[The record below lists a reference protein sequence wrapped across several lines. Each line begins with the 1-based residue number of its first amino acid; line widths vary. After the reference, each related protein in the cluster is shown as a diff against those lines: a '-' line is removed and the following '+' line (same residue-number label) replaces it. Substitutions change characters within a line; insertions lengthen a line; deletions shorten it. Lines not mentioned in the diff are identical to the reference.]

1 MDTLRPIAIDTAD
14 FPQMR
19 REGKIY
25 VDKTAYFHDLV
36 ANRDAKLFF
45 LSRPRR
51 FGKSLMISTLKA
63 IFEGRRE
70 LFDGLAISQTDWKWE
85 KFPVMHFNFGWL
97 NAESHEM
104 FLASF
109 RNHVKSRLDA
119 LGFSYNSDESPDV
132 NFGNA
137 IESLGSMNR
146 GVVILIDE
154 YDAPVA
160 HALDDIELANA
171 IRKTLSS
178 FYIQMKDRTGK
189 IRFMM
194 MTGVSKFTK
203 MSVFSAL
210 NNIVDISMRD
220 EYATMLGYTEDE
232 LTANFEP
239 HLREHARRM
248 AMEYDDYRAELKRWY
263 NGFRFSRF
271 NSETVYSPIS
281 VALALTAME
290 PEFSETWTDT
300 GRPSMLMN
308 LLKREDLVGIDMNR
322 IPNIGNSDFD
332 VSDLYVKNTIGM
344 LYQSGYLTIKDYNRF
359 TGTYTLGVPDEEIR
373 RDLSPLITALTAGKD
388 TGWASSIGDKLIGN
402 DWNGFFADLK
412 SLFAG
417 LPYGSNEHPVH
428 EYSFQRIL
436 CTLLAAQGI
445 VCRAECVQSNGRA
458 DVIAEHPVGIYI
470 FELKVDEPVDK
481 AFAQIESKGYAEPYK
496 ADGRPIWL
504 IALSFDRQTHRLID
518 HAVRPENK
526 GA

>member
-1 MDTLRPIAIDTAD
+1 
-14 FPQMR
+14 MR
-19 REGKIY
+19 RKGCIY
-25 VDKTAYFHDLV
+25 VDKTAYMHRMISDPGTSLY
-36 ANRDAKLFF
+36 F

-51 FGKSLMISTLKA
+51 FGKSLMISTLRA

-85 KFPVMHFNFGWL
+85 KFPVMHFSFADVDSRTIDKFENAFPLLIQESLEMAGYAYDEKIPPADNFRRAIDRL
-97 NAESHEM
+97 ASHE
-104 FLASF
+104 
-109 RNHVKSRLDA
+109 K
-119 LGFSYNSDESPDV
+119 
-132 NFGNA
+132 
-137 IESLGSMNR
+137 

-160 HALDDIELANA
+160 HALQDSKTAEEIRSFLAN
-171 IRKTLSS
+171 
-178 FYIQMKDRTGK
+178 FYIQMKERTGK
-189 IRFMM
+189 IRFLM

-210 NNIVDISMRD
+210 NNIVDVSMRS

-373 RDLSPLITALTAGKD
+373 RDLSPLITAITAGKD
-388 TGWASSIGDKLIGN
+388 TVWATSIGNKLLGG
-402 DWNGFFADLK
+402 DWDGFFTDLK
-412 SLFAG
+412 SLYAG
-417 LPYGSNEHPVH
+417 LPYGSNEQPVH

-445 VCRAECVQSNGRA
+445 VCRAECVQSDGRA
-458 DVIAEHPVGIYI
+458 DVIAEHTVGIYI

-481 AFAQIESKGYAEPYK
+481 AFAQIEAKRYAEPYK

-504 IALSFDRQTHRLID
+504 IALSFDRQTRRLVD
-518 HAVRPENK
+518 HDVRQGNN